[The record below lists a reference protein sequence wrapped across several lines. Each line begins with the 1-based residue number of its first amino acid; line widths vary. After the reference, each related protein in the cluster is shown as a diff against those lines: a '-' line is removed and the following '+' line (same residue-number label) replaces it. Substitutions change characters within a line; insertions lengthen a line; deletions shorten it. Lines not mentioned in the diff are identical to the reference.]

1 MDGGLQGRE
10 ERRDGEVDHVD
21 DGVDRPVDG

>member
-1 MDGGLQGRE
+1 MDSGLQGRE
-10 ERRDGEVDHVD
+10 ERRDGEVAYVD